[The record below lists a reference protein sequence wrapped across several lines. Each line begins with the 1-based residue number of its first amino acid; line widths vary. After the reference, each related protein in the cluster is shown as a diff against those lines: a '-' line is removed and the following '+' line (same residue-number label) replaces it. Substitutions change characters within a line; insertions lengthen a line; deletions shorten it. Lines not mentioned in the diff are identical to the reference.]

1 MKNNNS
7 ALNIVI
13 FIIIGLIVVMG
24 IIFLIPEKS
33 SKPTNNVPKQD
44 DIIIT
49 FTTTDTD
56 ITLNKG
62 ETKEINYS
70 LSGNY
75 NINWFSSNSSVATV
89 SNGVVTAIG
98 KGICNIT
105 GTVSAEGKIRTIS
118 VKVTVNEEE
127 KEQEPEKPTVPQI
140 EKLVISTNKI
150 NIVVEE
156 TKKIEYRIEP
166 TNGEIRS
173 IKWDSEDPSIATID
187 ENGTVK
193 GIKEGST
200 VVSLNINDNLI
211 GKITVKVKPKIT
223 GITLSSPTSLT
234 LKVGGTSQI
243 SAVTNPKDSNVKIT
257 YKSNNSHV
265 TVNDSGKITAVS
277 SGTSTITVAA
287 DKYSKKISVTVRPQ
301 TGVISG
307 DGIWAYTD
315 SNTVNPVR
323 AGTNFFSN
331 LEKKGI
337 GKLSGTVYT
346 YSDYA
351 YDFSKS
357 LLSHGGRSSMVR
369 IYYPNGKDLSK
380 VNTFTFIGGAGERNW
395 GSFFSAIEK
404 DTSMIKTGGIVIL
417 VSGRSGYNYQD
428 AINATNFV
436 KAIVK
441 QEKGMKNSV
450 AGYSMGGPE
459 AGKAA
464 HIGNYDRLVI
474 VDSYIDSS
482 DIASLQNK
490 EIYFY
495 SPNGDSMAKHTTT
508 TLNRIA
514 SNGNFKNV
522 TLVTNNSNFINNY
535 SKSML
540 VVNPGSAQGYGHGYT
555 CIVKSNM
562 FAFINKD

>member
-33 SKPTNNVPKQD
+33 STPTNNVPKQD

-118 VKVTVNEEE
+118 VRVTVNEEE

-150 NIVVEE
+150 NVVVEE

-522 TLVTNNSNFINNY
+522 TLITNNSNFINNY

>member
-1 MKNNNS
+1 MKNNS

-13 FIIIGLIVVMG
+13 FIIIGLIVVTG
-24 IIFLIPEKS
+24 IIFLIPENKS
-33 SKPTNNVPKQD
+33 TPTNNVPKQD

-89 SNGVVTAIG
+89 SNGVVTAVG
-98 KGICNIT
+98 KGICNVT

-118 VKVTVNEEE
+118 VRITVNEEE
-127 KEQEPEKPTVPQI
+127 KPEEPEKPTVPQI

-173 IKWDSEDPSIATID
+173 IKWDSEDPSIATVD
-187 ENGTVK
+187 ENGNVK

-200 VVSLNINDNLI
+200 IVSLNINDNLI

-243 SAVTNPKDSNVKIT
+243 SAVTNPKDANVKIT

-346 YSDYA
+346 YSDYV

-464 HIGNYDRLVI
+464 HISNYDRLVI

-490 EIYFY
+490 EIYIY
-495 SPNGDSMAKHTTT
+495 SPTGDSMAKHTTT

-522 TLVTNNSNFINNY
+522 TLISNNSNFINNY

-540 VVNPGSAQGYGHGYT
+540 VVNPGSAQGSGHGYT

>member
-24 IIFLIPEKS
+24 IIFLIPEKGS
-33 SKPTNNVPKQD
+33 TPTNNVPKQD

-89 SNGVVTAIG
+89 NNGVVTAIG

-105 GTVSAEGKIRTIS
+105 GTVSAECKIRTIS
-118 VKVTVNEEE
+118 VRITVNEEE

-150 NIVVEE
+150 NVVVEE

-187 ENGTVK
+187 ENGNVK

-243 SAVTNPKDSNVKIT
+243 TAVTNPKDSNVKIT

-265 TVNDSGKITAVS
+265 TVNDNGKITAVS

-287 DKYSKKISVTVRPQ
+287 DKY
-301 TGVISG
+301 
-307 DGIWAYTD
+307 
-315 SNTVNPVR
+315 
-323 AGTNFFSN
+323 
-331 LEKKGI
+331 
-337 GKLSGTVYT
+337 
-346 YSDYA
+346 
-351 YDFSKS
+351 
-357 LLSHGGRSSMVR
+357 
-369 IYYPNGKDLSK
+369 
-380 VNTFTFIGGAGERNW
+380 
-395 GSFFSAIEK
+395 
-404 DTSMIKTGGIVIL
+404 
-417 VSGRSGYNYQD
+417 
-428 AINATNFV
+428 
-436 KAIVK
+436 
-441 QEKGMKNSV
+441 
-450 AGYSMGGPE
+450 
-459 AGKAA
+459 
-464 HIGNYDRLVI
+464 
-474 VDSYIDSS
+474 
-482 DIASLQNK
+482 
-490 EIYFY
+490 
-495 SPNGDSMAKHTTT
+495 
-508 TLNRIA
+508 
-514 SNGNFKNV
+514 
-522 TLVTNNSNFINNY
+522 
-535 SKSML
+535 
-540 VVNPGSAQGYGHGYT
+540 
-555 CIVKSNM
+555 
-562 FAFINKD
+562 

>member
-1 MKNNNS
+1 MKNNS

-13 FIIIGLIVVMG
+13 FIIIGLIVVTG
-24 IIFLIPEKS
+24 IIFLIPENKS
-33 SKPTNNVPKQD
+33 TPTNNVPKQD

-89 SNGVVTAIG
+89 SNGVVTAVG
-98 KGICNIT
+98 KGICNVT

-118 VKVTVNEEE
+118 VRITVNEEE
-127 KEQEPEKPTVPQI
+127 KPEEPEKPTVPQI

-173 IKWDSEDPSIATID
+173 IKWDSEDPSITTVD
-187 ENGTVK
+187 ENGNVK

-200 VVSLNINDNLI
+200 IVSLNINDNLI

-243 SAVTNPKDSNVKIT
+243 SAVTNPKDANVKIT

-346 YSDYA
+346 YSDYV

-464 HIGNYDRLVI
+464 HISNYDRLVI

-490 EIYFY
+490 EIYIY
-495 SPNGDSMAKHTTT
+495 SPTGDSMAKHTTT

-522 TLVTNNSNFINNY
+522 TLISNNSNFINNY

-540 VVNPGSAQGYGHGYT
+540 VVNPGSAQGSGHGYT

>member
-1 MKNNNS
+1 MKNNS

-13 FIIIGLIVVMG
+13 FIIIGLIVVTG
-24 IIFLIPEKS
+24 IIFLIPENKS
-33 SKPTNNVPKQD
+33 TPTNNVPKQD

-89 SNGVVTAIG
+89 SNGVVTAVG
-98 KGICNIT
+98 KGICNVT

-118 VKVTVNEEE
+118 VRITVNEEE
-127 KEQEPEKPTVPQI
+127 KPEEPEKPTVPQI

-173 IKWDSEDPSIATID
+173 IKWDSEDPSIATVD
-187 ENGTVK
+187 ENGNVK

-200 VVSLNINDNLI
+200 IVSLNINDNLI

-243 SAVTNPKDSNVKIT
+243 SAVTNPKDANVKIT

-265 TVNDSGKITAVS
+265 TVNDNGKITAVS

-346 YSDYA
+346 YSDYV

-464 HIGNYDRLVI
+464 HISNYDRLVI

-490 EIYFY
+490 EIYIY
-495 SPNGDSMAKHTTT
+495 SPTGDSMAKHTTT

-522 TLVTNNSNFINNY
+522 TLISNNSNFINNY

-540 VVNPGSAQGYGHGYT
+540 VVNPGSAQGSGHGYT